1 VAPAAPAAAAAPD
14 GPLKCPNCDGDVPVN
29 FKFCGTCGHNMTEVQ
44 AAAAAAAPEAAP
56 AAAPVAAAPSPAPS
70 ADTRGNLVLIRPD
83 GTEGE
88 SYPLGSGATVVGRDS
103 SGPFASDAYLSP
115 QHAEFSFDGD
125 TVVVSDKSSLNGI
138 YRKIAPE
145 QPVPL
150 RDGTIFRVG
159 QEILRFEDLPAN
171 EPGPDG
177 SDKMGSPNPGF
188 LGRIRLVV
196 GRDGYG
202 SSYCVPP
209 AGMHLGRDRGDI
221 IFPDDG
227 YVSGLHCRIHG
238 EPGSISL
245 TDVGSSNGTFI
256 RLEEPTPLPTGSL
269 LLMGM
274 QLFRVEY

>member
-1 VAPAAPAAAAAPD
+1 
-14 GPLKCPNCDGDVPVN
+14 
-29 FKFCGTCGHNMTEVQ
+29 
-44 AAAAAAAPEAAP
+44 
-56 AAAPVAAAPSPAPS
+56 
-70 ADTRGNLVLIRPD
+70 LIRPD

-88 SYPLGSGATVVGRDS
+88 SFPLGDGATVVGRDS
-103 SGPFASDAYLSP
+103 AGPFASDAYLSP
-115 QHAEFSFDGD
+115 QHAEFRFEGD
-125 TVVVSDKSSLNGI
+125 SVVVSDKSSLNGI
-138 YRKIAPE
+138 FRKIDPE

-150 RDGTIFRVG
+150 ATGAVFRVG
-159 QEILRFEDLPAN
+159 QEILRFEALP
-171 EPGPDG
+171 EPEKTSDG
-177 SDKMGSPNPGF
+177 TELMGSPNPGF
-188 LGRIRLVV
+188 IGRIRLVV

-209 AGMHLGRDRGDI
+209 GGMHLGRDRGDI

-238 EPGSISL
+238 EPGDVQL

-256 RLEEPTPLPTGSL
+256 RLEEPTPLPTGTL